1 MEGLSEADLAPDP
14 FTQFAEWYEWAGVV
28 GVYDPAAMVLSTA
41 DTEGRPSARHVLL
54 RGFDDE
60 GFVFY
65 TNYHSRKGRELAVN
79 PNAALTFPW
88 TKFGRQVVITGAA
101 SPVSS
106 EESDAYFATR
116 PRGSQISTWVSRQST
131 VVPSRRALEEQ
142 LAEVEARHP
151 DEVPRP
157 PWWGGYVVEPVTV
170 ELWKGRRNRLHD
182 RLRYRRDPTGAWIVE
197 RLAP

>member
-54 RGFDDE
+54 RGFDDG

-116 PRGSQISTWVSRQST
+116 PRGSQLGAWASQQSE
-131 VVPSRRALEEQ
+131 PLPDRDSLDRSYAEQ
-142 LAEVEARHP
+142 EARW
-151 DEVPRP
+151 DGREVDRP
-157 PWWGGYVVEPVTV
+157 PHWGGYRLVPNAVEF
-170 ELWKGRRNRLHD
+170 WYGRLNRLHD
-182 RLRYRRDPTGAWIVE
+182 RLRYVREGRTWRIV
-197 RLAP
+197 RLNP

>member
-54 RGFDDE
+54 RGFDDG

-116 PRGSQISTWVSRQST
+116 PRGSQLGAWASQQSE
-131 VVPSRRALEEQ
+131 PLPDRDSLDRSYAEQ
-142 LAEVEARHP
+142 EARW
-151 DEVPRP
+151 DGREVDRP
-157 PWWGGYVVEPVTV
+157 PHWGGYRLVPNAVEF
-170 ELWKGRRNRLHD
+170 WYGRLNRLHD
-182 RLRYRRDPTGAWIVE
+182 RLRYVREGRAWRIV
-197 RLAP
+197 RLNP